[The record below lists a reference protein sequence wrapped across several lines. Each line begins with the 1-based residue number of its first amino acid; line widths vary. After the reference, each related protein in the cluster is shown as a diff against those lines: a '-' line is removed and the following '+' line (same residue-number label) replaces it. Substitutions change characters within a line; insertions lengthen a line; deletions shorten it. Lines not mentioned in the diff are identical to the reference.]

1 MPQKIDIPT
10 LKKLVNTA
18 PAKACDLRDTE
29 LRGFIIRR
37 LPSGRCPLYAQIER
51 GNRELLY
58 HEQGSGKKK
67 NKKTGDRNVD
77 ARDILDRSKTGI
89 SLRWCRQ
96 EVKRLQ
102 GSETDFVA
110 ERRAEKAIP
119 TWKTY
124 REEIYGPWLK
134 DNPNHR
140 HAGKTL
146 ARLNK
151 CFSEF
156 DGLKMDEITPRRV
169 DTNKHK
175 SINAGLKPET
185 INRDL
190 TALKSALARY
200 AEWNPNFINP
210 LHGYKLIKVDRNKE
224 VVRAFTEGEIEKL
237 LKALEKREQRIQAE
251 RISGN
256 KWREER
262 KKKLLPDLRGKYT
275 DTLRPAVILSLS
287 TGIRRGELF
296 SLTWG
301 NVDLKNCE
309 IRIKGE
315 NTKSYQTRIIPL
327 NDHAVAVL
335 LEWKM
340 QQKETTRSYLVFPG
354 NNGRQLTSLK
364 KSYYKVIEDAGIERV
379 NDDVNLNWHSLRH
392 TFGTQ
397 LGLKGVDV
405 TTLKKLMGHA
415 DLKTTQRYLHTDQTR
430 MREAVEA
437 LAGA

>member
-1 MPQKIDIPT
+1 MPQKIDIPI

-18 PAKACDLRDTE
+18 PAKAGDLRDTE
-29 LRGFIIRR
+29 LKGFIVRC

-51 GNRELLY
+51 GSRELLY

-67 NKKTGDRNVD
+67 NKKGDRSVD

-96 EVKRLQ
+96 EVRRLQ

-134 DNPNHR
+134 DNPDHR

-156 DGLKMDEITPRRV
+156 NELKMDEITPRRV

-175 SINAGLKPET
+175 SINAGLKFET
-185 INRDL
+185 INRDI

-224 VVRAFTEGEIEKL
+224 PVRAFTEGETEKL
-237 LKALEKREQRIQAE
+237 LKALEKREEKIQAK
-251 RISGN
+251 RVSGN
-256 KWREER
+256 QWRKER
-262 KKKLLPDLRGKYT
+262 KKELLPDLRGKYV
-275 DTLRPAVILSLS
+275 DTLRPAVEISLD
-287 TGIRRGELF
+287 TGLRRGELF
-296 SLTWG
+296 SLIWTH
-301 NVDLKNCE
+301 VDLNNCE

-315 NTKSYQTRIIPL
+315 NTKSYLTRIIPL
-327 NDHAVAVL
+327 SDRAVSVL
-335 LEWKM
+335 REWKL
-340 QQKETTRSYLVFPG
+340 QQGHTQGNLVFPVT
-354 NNGRQLTSLK
+354 NLIKSFYQVLK
-364 KSYYKVIEDAGIERV
+364 DAGIKRV
-379 NDDVNLNWHSLRH
+379 TGDISLNWHSLRH
-392 TFGTQ
+392 SFGSR
-397 LGLKGVDV
+397 LGAEGVDG
-405 TTLKKLMGHA
+405 TTIKELMGHA
-415 DLKTTQRYLHTDQTR
+415 NLTTTQRYLHSDKDR
-430 MREAVEA
+430 KRAAIEK
-437 LAGA
+437 LA